1 MRTIV
6 AIVLAGLVGLYA
18 LYCYRLYH
26 RQREV
31 LFPGQFMLAPAFL
44 ERADAEV
51 ATLKTGFGSVPIW
64 YRPASSPDA
73 PTLLFFHGNAEFIGS
88 ADDVADGA
96 ASLGWGVL
104 LVEYPGYGGASG
116 QPSEQTLDETAQTAL
131 VWLQRRG
138 VAADR
143 SIAMGRSIGTGVAA
157 RIAQRQSLAGLILQ
171 SPYTSTMRMARRF
184 NAPGSLVRDRY
195 DNEAALRA
203 YHGPVLISH
212 GVHDQLIEFA
222 QAEHLAGL
230 KPHFQLIA
238 LDCGHNGCPVDAP
251 EYWQRVARWAQR
263 AQLLRN

>member
-31 LFPGQFMLAPAFL
+31 LFPGQFMRAPGL
-44 ERADAEV
+44 LQRDGAEV
-51 ATLKTGFGSVPIW
+51 AKLTTGFGDVPIW
-64 YRPASSPDA
+64 YRPASSPAA

-104 LVEYPGYGGASG
+104 LVEYPGYGGANG
-116 QPSEQTLDETAQTAL
+116 QPSEQTLDETAQSAL
-131 VWLQRRG
+131 AWLQRRG

-171 SPYTSTMRMARRF
+171 SPYTSTMHMARRF
-184 NAPGSLVRDRY
+184 KAPGFLVRDRY
-195 DNEAALRA
+195 DNEAALRT
-203 YHGPVLISH
+203 YRGPVLISH
-212 GVHDQLIEFA
+212 GIHDQLIEFE
-222 QAEHLAGL
+222 QAESLTAL
-230 KPHFQLIA
+230 KPHYQLIA
-238 LDCGHNGCPVDAP
+238 LNCGHNGCPVDTP

-263 AQLLRN
+263 AQLVRN